1 MMTAAEVA
9 AALRGGARVAD
20 AAFDALFPAAHGA
33 RAATHATP
41 IAIGRQVCALL
52 GAGEKDAVLDVGSG
66 IGKMCLVGALV
77 GPARWTGVEKHAGM
91 VRIATRMAAALG
103 VADRA
108 TFVHAHAAQLDW
120 RPYAGVYLY
129 NPLAE
134 AVFAERDVGRAE
146 VAHHADVTAL
156 EAALATLRAGAR
168 VVTYYGFG
176 GDFPAG
182 FELEEVRPVGD
193 DALCSWIRAG

>member
-1 MMTAAEVA
+1 MTTAGDVA
-9 AALRGGARVAD
+9 AALRAGERVAD
-20 AAFDALFPAAHGA
+20 AAFDALFPAAHA
-33 RAATHATP
+33 TRAATHATP
-41 IAIGRQVCALL
+41 IAVARQVCALL
-52 GAGEKDAVLDVGSG
+52 AGADGDTILDVGSG
-66 IGKMCLVGALV
+66 VGKMCLVGALV

-91 VRIATRMAAALG
+91 VRIATRMASALG

-108 TFVHAHAAQLDW
+108 TFVHAHAAQIDW

-129 NPLAE
+129 NPLSE

-146 VAHHADVTAL
+146 LAHHADVRAL
-156 EAALATLRAGAR
+156 EAALATLRPRAR

-182 FELEEVRPVGD
+182 FELEEARPVGE
-193 DALCSWIRAG
+193 DALCLWIRTA